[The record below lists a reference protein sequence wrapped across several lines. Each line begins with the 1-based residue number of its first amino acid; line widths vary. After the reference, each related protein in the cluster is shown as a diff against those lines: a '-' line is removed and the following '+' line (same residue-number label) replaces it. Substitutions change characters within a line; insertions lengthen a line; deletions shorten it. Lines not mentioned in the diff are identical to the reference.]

1 MRYGRRIKNN
11 DGVSSCRSIIIFREK
26 RKKRRKRIVRMK
38 RNVPIFTKRFTIMF
52 ILMRYKFASD
62 RRAGLYASK
71 SSQRCKASW
80 KSRLILHMYEP
91 AFSRS
96 REEYRLNSRAIEY
109 LEREGVRGSAIKIR
123 DSSCKLL
130 SFPPLPSNETLITIS
145 SNNDIERWKWIFFF
159 FLLHR
164 GHSVTELER
173 TGCASAEE
181 RAYLKAENGGWD
193 AKSKEKE
200 NVENL
205 PNLCTIFL
213 KKNSLKGGT
222 VRGSRSWGTETY

>member
-1 MRYGRRIKNN
+1 MEISADSAYVWTCIFQVTWRVSFEFTGYRIF
-11 DGVSSCRSIIIFREK
+11 G
-26 RKKRRKRIVRMK
+26 
-38 RNVPIFTKRFTIMF
+38 
-52 ILMRYKFASD
+52 
-62 RRAGLYASK
+62 
-71 SSQRCKASW
+71 
-80 KSRLILHMYEP
+80 
-91 AFSRS
+91 
-96 REEYRLNSRAIEY
+96 
-109 LEREGVRGSAIKIR
+109 EREGVRGSAIKIR

>member
-1 MRYGRRIKNN
+1 
-11 DGVSSCRSIIIFREK
+11 
-26 RKKRRKRIVRMK
+26 MK

-109 LEREGVRGSAIKIR
+109 LERERV
-123 DSSCKLL
+123 
-130 SFPPLPSNETLITIS
+130 
-145 SNNDIERWKWIFFF
+145 
-159 FLLHR
+159 
-164 GHSVTELER
+164 LE
-173 TGCASAEE
+173 GQ
-181 RAYLKAENGGWD
+181 L
-193 AKSKEKE
+193 
-200 NVENL
+200 
-205 PNLCTIFL
+205 
-213 KKNSLKGGT
+213 
-222 VRGSRSWGTETY
+222 

>member
-11 DGVSSCRSIIIFREK
+11 DGVSSCRPIIIFREK

-145 SNNDIERWKWIFFF
+145 SNNDIER
-159 FLLHR
+159 
-164 GHSVTELER
+164 
-173 TGCASAEE
+173 
-181 RAYLKAENGGWD
+181 
-193 AKSKEKE
+193 
-200 NVENL
+200 
-205 PNLCTIFL
+205 
-213 KKNSLKGGT
+213 
-222 VRGSRSWGTETY
+222 